1 MTIYI
6 LNTTI
11 ITTPGL
17 TYRSRRIGLVEAKSM
32 LGVGTTDTDRAT
44 DLAAALTPVHVTT
57 TRPPEVVS
65 AVGHQATAEVAAAL
79 LGREV
84 AYSRAEVAMAPGDL
98 AICVKLRTRAPEGK
112 ILTRAEVE
120 AVGYDLV
127 LLTAED
133 PAVAADQAD
142 LMRHVAELL
151 CYPDDDN
158 HDAEQHPGSRRGG
171 CYPAEVHYVVRLPV
185 ARGAT
190 YREVTQEHGT
200 LAWSVREVS
209 AEEAERSTR
218 P

>member
-17 TYRSRRIGLVEAKSM
+17 TYHSRRIGLVEAKSL
-32 LGVGTTDTDRAT
+32 LGVGTTDADRAT
-44 DLAAALTPVHVTT
+44 DL
-57 TRPPEVVS
+57 
-65 AVGHQATAEVAAAL
+65 AAAL

-200 LAWSVREVS
+200 LAWSVRDVS

>member
-1 MTIYI
+1 MSGS
-6 LNTTI
+6 
-11 ITTPGL
+11 P
-17 TYRSRRIGLVEAKSM
+17 
-32 LGVGTTDTDRAT
+32 
-44 DLAAALTPVHVTT
+44 
-57 TRPPEVVS
+57 
-65 AVGHQATAEVAAAL
+65 AAAL

-133 PAVAADQAD
+133 PAVAADRAD

-171 CYPAEVHYVVRLPV
+171 HYPVQAHYVVRLPV

-190 YREVTQEHGT
+190 YREVVQEHGT
-200 LAWSVREVS
+200 LAWSVREIS